1 MNRNEYAIGIGT
13 LAMLNAGLA
22 EMKGRSRLLW
32 FLVSLPLGPLAT
44 FIIVAL
50 LDRRSVA
57 H

>member
-50 LDRRSVA
+50 LDRRPVA